1 MVWNLLMKI
10 ARWCLN
16 LCFRIV
22 GKELSDDAWQVFE
35 QFFKFLLVGLSNTV
49 VVLAVYYI
57 VVWLGG
63 TQYYLLGQTLG
74 YAVGIVNS
82 FFWNSKLVFSHSR
95 EAKGLAF
102 VKMCAC
108 YGITYVIQMGLLY
121 AFVEWL
127 SMTEWL
133 APVVAIII
141 TTPINFVL
149 NKLFAFKN

>member
-1 MVWNLLMKI
+1 MVWNFLMKI
-10 ARWCLN
+10 AKWCLA
-16 LCFRIV
+16 LCFKIAGR
-22 GKELSDDAWQVFE
+22 ELTDDAWKVFE

-49 VVLAVYYI
+49 VVLVVYYI

-63 TQYYLLGQTLG
+63 TKLYLLGQTLG

-82 FFWNSKLVFSHSR
+82 FFWNSKLVFSRSQ
-95 EAKGLAF
+95 ESKGMAF

-127 SMTEWL
+127 SITEWL
-133 APVVAIII
+133 APVIAIII
-141 TTPINFVL
+141 TTPINFIM
-149 NKLFAFKN
+149 NKMFAFKG